1 MPSSSDTHDADIDLI
16 PGTPTSEIVA
26 FLYRN
31 PDDRFDAD
39 DIRERLDIP
48 QRTITTTLTQ
58 LNNGGLIGET
68 GGKCYHALDHRE
80 DLRRY
85 VGSLNELETMFTD
98 KTYDEHTE
106 IADPQLEDIDED
118 ELNAELAELEAE
130 LDNQ

>member
-1 MPSSSDTHDADIDLI
+1 MPGSSDTHDADIDLI
-16 PGTPTSEIVA
+16 PGTPKSEIVA

-58 LNNGGLIGET
+58 LTNGGLIGET
-68 GGKCYHALDHRE
+68 GSKCYHALDHRE

-85 VGSLNELETMFTD
+85 VGSLNQLEMMFTD

-106 IADPQLEDIDED
+106 IADPQPEDIDED